1 MGEATAAE
9 QTDFSTG
16 GVLVDLVGWR
26 VVCIRPSAHPAT
38 VMLPKGHP
46 EPGETVQEAALR
58 EVREETGFIARI
70 SQPEVS
76 TSVQY
81 TMKHRKKRILK
92 TVQYFLM
99 EIIGG
104 SPENHDHEVTEV
116 LLLDRN
122 EALRRLTFENDREV
136 VRILWNSSQRRPPNF
151 KRSLVALGMLVCLS
165 SLLLIRF
172 RG

>member
-26 VVCIRPSAHPAT
+26 VVCIRP
-38 VMLPKGHP
+38 
-46 EPGETVQEAALR
+46 
-58 EVREETGFIARI
+58 
-70 SQPEVS
+70 
-76 TSVQY
+76 
-81 TMKHRKKRILK
+81 HRKKRILK

-136 VRILWNSSQRRPPNF
+136 VRILWYSSQRRPPNF
-151 KRSLVALGMLVCLS
+151 KRSLVALGMLVSLS